1 MENKIHKTTVKNGKI
16 NLIDIFI
23 FLFVIAIVLWCCS
36 YYYDLFIINNE
47 PDSERVSADYYEAEG
62 VIRYTVVVYDWNL
75 GENKALDIS
84 LDPIIKNSISDK
96 TSGKITKVEYEKYIG
111 QTNNGENGEKTKAVL
126 TIEAPAIYIAAEGYF
141 VSDLQI
147 RSGEE
152 IPLMFKVY
160 SVNKSTEDE
169 EARDESTEEK
179 KEGGID
185 SEYIKTKGYC
195 LGFNFSQGG
204 E

>member
-84 LDPIIKNSISDK
+84 LDPIIKRLNMKSIS
-96 TSGKITKVEYEKYIG
+96 GKPIMGRMVKRLKPFLLLKPPRYI
-111 QTNNGENGEKTKAVL
+111 
-126 TIEAPAIYIAAEGYF
+126 
-141 VSDLQI
+141 
-147 RSGEE
+147 
-152 IPLMFKVY
+152 
-160 SVNKSTEDE
+160 
-169 EARDESTEEK
+169 
-179 KEGGID
+179 
-185 SEYIKTKGYC
+185 
-195 LGFNFSQGG
+195 
-204 E
+204 